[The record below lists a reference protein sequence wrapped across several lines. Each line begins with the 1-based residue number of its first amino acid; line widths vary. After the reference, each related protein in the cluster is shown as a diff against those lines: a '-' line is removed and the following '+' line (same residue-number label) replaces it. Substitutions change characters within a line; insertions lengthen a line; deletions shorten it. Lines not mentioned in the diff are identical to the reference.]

1 MNFEIVKTHKP
12 LSVEGLGPS
21 DAGFPIYFE
30 ESLPFTVALKVLK
43 QYNPISLIQEVIIAL
58 TFFNRAMLK

>member
-12 LSVEGLGPS
+12 LSVEGVGPS

-30 ESLPFTVALKVLK
+30 ESLPFTVALKVWK
-43 QYNPISLIQEVIIAL
+43 HYNPISLIKEVIIAL
-58 TFFNRAMLK
+58 ILFNRAMLK

>member
-30 ESLPFTVALKVLK
+30 ESLPFTVALKVCN
-43 QYNPISLIQEVIIAL
+43 QYNNRSL
-58 TFFNRAMLK
+58 TKKM

>member
-12 LSVEGLGPS
+12 LSVEGVGPS

-30 ESLPFTVALKVLK
+30 ESLPFTVALKVWK
-43 QYNPISLIQEVIIAL
+43 QYNPISLI
-58 TFFNRAMLK
+58 